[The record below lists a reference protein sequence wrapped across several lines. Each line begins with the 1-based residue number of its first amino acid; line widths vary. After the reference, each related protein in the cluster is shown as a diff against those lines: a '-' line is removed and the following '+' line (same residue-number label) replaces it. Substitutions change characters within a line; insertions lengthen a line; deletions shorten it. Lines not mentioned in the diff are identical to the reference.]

1 MENLNKKL
9 KEITTEKEQLTSE
22 KKKLEA
28 LIREAER
35 KNQQS
40 QYHFQMI
47 LQENEK
53 LKGNYLFILKI

>member
-47 LQENEK
+47 LQENEN

>member
-53 LKGNYLFILKI
+53 